1 MEIGPQCQKELNA
14 QHDAGIIGDF
24 MDWLAG
30 EGYSL
35 YTQDEDGDENV
46 IHIPGAMSKLLY
58 RYYDIDE
65 RELEREKRAIL
76 RHYQDQAAM
85 EELTRQNKPG
95 D

>member
-1 MEIGPQCQKELNA
+1 ML
-14 QHDAGIIGDF
+14 F
-24 MDWLAG
+24 R
-30 EGYSL
+30 S
-35 YTQDEDGDENV
+35 
-46 IHIPGAMSKLLY
+46 IPGAMSKLLY